1 LLPLTD
7 LEGFFCN
14 RRQSLGASS
23 RVLVIDKGSC
33 RYGLLVPE
41 VFGIK
46 EIAPEKLQQIQA
58 GASNP
63 LSGFCALHATTGGK
77 HWYLL
82 DFELLTADER
92 FMQVAA

>member
-1 LLPLTD
+1 MPLTD

-14 RRQSLGASS
+14 RRQSLGAYS
-23 RVLVIDKGSC
+23 RVLVIEKGSS

-41 VFGIK
+41 VYGIK
-46 EIAPEKLQQIQA
+46 EIAPEKLQQIQP
-58 GASNP
+58 GARNP

-77 HWYLL
+77 QWYLL
-82 DFELLTADER
+82 DFDLLTGDER